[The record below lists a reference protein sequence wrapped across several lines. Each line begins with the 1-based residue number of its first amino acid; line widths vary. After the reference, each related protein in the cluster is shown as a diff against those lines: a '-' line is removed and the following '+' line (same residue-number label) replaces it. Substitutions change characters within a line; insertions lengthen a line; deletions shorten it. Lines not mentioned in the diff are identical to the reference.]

1 MGNRGRLIAP
11 GGLRDELAAVA
22 EDDPAAGESLAEMA
36 AQYGLRPSSA
46 RPRLVSYLVKVWQR
60 RHFIFAYATARNVSM
75 YTEARLGQ
83 LWQVLTPLLN
93 SAVYYL
99 IFGVLFKA
107 NRGISN
113 YTAFL
118 VTGVFIFAFTERS
131 IVVGS
136 TVMRANITL
145 IRALHFPRACLP
157 LAYVLVEFQQLLL
170 SMVVLFAIV
179 LGTGEPLTWYWL
191 LLLPTLLL
199 QATFNMGA
207 ALFMARVG
215 SGAQDISQLIPFLLR
230 VWRYFCGVMYSIAA
244 LPAELPVWA
253 KNVLSFN
260 PAAVYISLTRFAV
273 MSSYRADAPGAQPYN
288 AARCAIFTVTKT
300 PFDAGL
306 LPPGHHHQRAVAG
319 RCRLGGRHPRRGRA
333 VLLAGRD
340 QLRPRLSRIYLCR
353 ASPAGSRAFS
363 QSADS
368 SAVSVASAQAPCR
381 SACGARSR
389 RSAAPRRTMPNT
401 GLVSPW
407 SRT

>member
-1 MGNRGRLIAP
+1 MAALVAAVLINSPIMGNRGRLIAP
-11 GGLRDELAAVA
+11 GSLRNELAAVPGDDIADELSA
-22 EDDPAAGESLAEMA
+22 EGSLAALA
-36 AQYGLRPSSA
+36 AEHGLRPSSV
-46 RPRLVSYLVKVWQR
+46 RPSLVSYLRKVWQR
-60 RHFIFAYATARNVSM
+60 RHFILAYATARNVSM

-118 VTGVFIFAFTERS
+118 VVGVFIFAFTERS

-157 LAYVLVEFQQLLL
+157 LAYVLVEFQQLML

-191 LLLPTLLL
+191 LLIPTLML

-215 SGAQDISQLIPFLLR
+215 AGAQDISQLVPFLLR

-244 LPAELPVWA
+244 LPAELPLWA

-260 PAAVYISLTRFAV
+260 PAAVYISLTRYAV

-288 AARCAIFTVTKT
+288 AGKCAIFMVKKT
-300 PFDAGL
+300 PELQAY
-306 LPPGHHHQRAVAG
+306 
-319 RCRLGGRHPRRGRA
+319 CHPDIS
-333 VLLAGRD
+333 VSQLWLAGV
-340 QLRPRLSRIYLCR
+340 
-353 ASPAGSRAFS
+353 GW
-363 QSADS
+363 
-368 SAVSVASAQAPCR
+368 AVVTLVLGVLYFWQAETR
-381 SACGARSR
+381 YGR
-389 RSAAPRRTMPNT
+389 
-401 GLVSPW
+401 G
-407 SRT
+407 

>member
-1 MGNRGRLIAP
+1 MLAAVVLINSTAMGNRGRLIAP

-22 EDDPAAGESLAEMA
+22 EDAPAAGESLAEMA

-60 RHFIFAYATARNVSM
+60 RHFILAYATARNVSM

-99 IFGVLFKA
+99 IFGILFKA

-113 YTAFL
+113 YTAYL

-136 TVMRANITL
+136 TVIRSNITL

-199 QATFNMGA
+199 QPPLRA
-207 ALFMARVG
+207 
-215 SGAQDISQLIPFLLR
+215 GAQDISQLVPFLLR

-244 LPAELPVWA
+244 LPAALPEWA

-260 PAAVYISLTRFAV
+260 PAAVYISLTRYAV
-273 MSSYRADAPGAQPYN
+273 MSSYRADAPGAKPYD
-288 AARCAIFTVTKT
+288 AARCAIFTVKKT
-300 PFDAGL
+300 PSMQAYCHPDIATSELWLAGIGWAVVIL
-306 LPPGHHHQRAVAG
+306 VAG
-319 RCRLGGRHPRRGRA
+319 VLYFWQAETRYGRG
-333 VLLAGRD
+333 
-340 QLRPRLSRIYLCR
+340 
-353 ASPAGSRAFS
+353 
-363 QSADS
+363 
-368 SAVSVASAQAPCR
+368 
-381 SACGARSR
+381 
-389 RSAAPRRTMPNT
+389 
-401 GLVSPW
+401 
-407 SRT
+407 